1 MPKTKA
7 GMIKT
12 AYDLMSSAK
21 KDKVGEMLQAM
32 MQYNSTSEESFDGDL
47 VALDEFDAQQEQEQ
61 ADADL
66 ARTQI
71 DLASEKPSFADRAY
85 NTLLRAADS
94 KAAQTYSKISN
105 MAIDMAKP
113 ITKIAADRTARK
125 QKSNMM
131 RNAYMSDNLFA
142 ATDADTSGNKGNYD
156 PNTGLFR
163 PDDKVVVGTTG
174 SARFGGQ
181 FYKSGGAIDIDMN
194 TYKQLVAAGAEITI
208 L

>member
-1 MPKTKA
+1 
-7 GMIKT
+7 
-12 AYDLMSSAK
+12 
-21 KDKVGEMLQAM
+21 
-32 MQYNSTSEESFDGDL
+32 
-47 VALDEFDAQQEQEQ
+47 
-61 ADADL
+61 
-66 ARTQI
+66 
-71 DLASEKPSFADRAY
+71 
-85 NTLLRAADS
+85 
-94 KAAQTYSKISN
+94 
-105 MAIDMAKP
+105 
-113 ITKIAADRTARK
+113 
-125 QKSNMM
+125 MM